1 MPTAATATASSSTLK
16 LKPIGDRVIL
26 QRLGSAEKT
35 KSGLYLPDAAQEK
48 PQEGKII
55 AVGSG
60 RTLKNGKSVPLTVKP
75 GDKVIFGKYSGSEIK
90 VDDKEYVFLSED
102 DILAIVTT

>member
-1 MPTAATATASSSTLK
+1 MATATATASKLK
-16 LKPIGDRVIL
+16 LKPIGDHIVA

-35 KSGLYLPDAAQEK
+35 KSGLYLPDNAQEK
-48 PQEGKII
+48 PQEAKVI

-60 RTLKNGKSVPLTVKP
+60 KTLPNGKVVAPSVKP
-75 GDKVIFGKYSGSEIK
+75 GDRILFGKYSGSEIK

-102 DILAIVTT
+102 DILAIIT

>member
-1 MPTAATATASSSTLK
+1 MTTATASSTHLK
-16 LKPIGDRVIL
+16 LKPIGDRVIV

-35 KSGLYLPDAAQEK
+35 KSGQYLPDSAQEK
-48 PQEGKII
+48 PQEGKVI

-60 RTLKNGKSVPLTVKP
+60 KMLKNGKVVPLAVKA
-75 GDKVIFGKYSGSEIK
+75 GDKIIFGKYSGSEIK

-102 DILAIVTT
+102 DILAIVT

>member
-1 MPTAATATASSSTLK
+1 MATATKSETSLK
-16 LKPIGDRVIL
+16 LKPIGDRIIV
-26 QRLGSAEKT
+26 QRLGSVEKT

-60 RTLKNGKSVPLTVKP
+60 RTLKNGKTIPLTVKP
-75 GDKVIFGKYSGSEIK
+75 GDKIIFGKYSGSEIK

-102 DILAIVTT
+102 DILAIVT

>member
-1 MPTAATATASSSTLK
+1 MATATASSTSLR
-16 LKPIGDRVIL
+16 LKPIGDRVIV

-35 KSGLYLPDAAQEK
+35 KSGLFLPDSAQEK
-48 PQEGKII
+48 PQEGKVI

-60 RTLKNGKSVPLTVKP
+60 KMLKNGKIVPLSVKA
-75 GDKVIFGKYSGSEIK
+75 GDKIIFGKYSGSEIK

-102 DILAIVTT
+102 DILAIVT

>member
-1 MPTAATATASSSTLK
+1 MATATATSSQQLK
-16 LKPIGDRVIL
+16 LKPIGDHVIA
-26 QRLGSAEKT
+26 QRLGSAERS

-48 PQEGKII
+48 PQEGKVI

-60 RTLKNGKSVPLTVKP
+60 RTLKNGKVVPLAVKA
-75 GDKVIFGKYSGSEIK
+75 GDRIIFGKYSGSEIK

-102 DILAIVTT
+102 DILAIVTE

>member
-1 MPTAATATASSSTLK
+1 MATATASTSTNLK
-16 LKPIGDRVIL
+16 LRPIGDRVIV
-26 QRLGSAEKT
+26 QRLGSVEKT
-35 KSGLYLPDAAQEK
+35 KSGLYLPDNAQEK

-60 RTLKNGKSVPLTVKP
+60 RMLKNGKIVPLAVKA
-75 GDKVIFGKYSGSEIK
+75 GDKIIFGKYSGSEIK

-102 DILAIVTT
+102 DILAIVT